1 MSIRSR
7 TALSRLLAHVLMGT
21 ALAAC
26 AGGAAAQAYPS
37 KPIRLIVPY
46 APGGATDAMARVY
59 AQKFQEA
66 WGQPMLVENRAGA
79 GGNIGAEV
87 VAKAAP
93 DGYTLLLNTSG
104 QAIAP
109 GLYKRLNYDPVKE
122 LTPVTQLV
130 TTSLVLVVSPQLPLA
145 SPRELIAMVRAQP
158 GKLNFGST
166 GIGSAPHL
174 NGEMFKAAEQ
184 LQVTHIP
191 YKGDAQVFPAL
202 IANEVQ
208 FAFVPPQSG
217 LALIRAG
224 KVKAI
229 AVTGS
234 RRSSS
239 LPDLPTLIES
249 GVPGVE
255 YNGWV
260 GLFATGGTP
269 REIVQKVADEA
280 AKMLHLPEV
289 MKYNPGWGVDPVG
302 NTPDQFA
309 AIFHAEVDKFTRV
322 IREAKIPQA
331 D

>member
-1 MSIRSR
+1 
-7 TALSRLLAHVLMGT
+7 MGPVGLR
-21 ALAAC
+21 ALAALLVLISS
-26 AGGAAAQAYPS
+26 AAQAQSYPV

-46 APGGATDAMARVY
+46 AAGGATDAMARVY

-87 VAKAAP
+87 VAKSPP
-93 DGYTLLLNTSG
+93 DGYAILLNTSG

-109 GLYKRLNYDPVKE
+109 ALYRKLNYDPVKD
-122 LTPVTQLV
+122 LVPVTQLV
-130 TTSLVLVVSPQLPLA
+130 TTSLVLVA
-145 SPRELIAMVRAQP
+145 SPPLPVNSPRDLVSLARAQP
-158 GKLNFGST
+158 GKINFGST

-174 NGEMFKAAEQ
+174 VGEMFKAAEH
-184 LQVTHIP
+184 LDVTHVP

-208 FAFVPPQSG
+208 FSFVPPQSG
-217 LALIRAG
+217 LSLIKSG
-224 KVKAI
+224 KVHAL

-239 LPDLPTLIES
+239 LSELPTMAES
-249 GVPGVE
+249 GVPGVV

-260 GLFATGGTP
+260 GLFTRAGTP
-269 REIVQKVADEA
+269 SEILHKISDEA
-280 AKMLHLPEV
+280 ARMLHSPEV

-302 NTPDQFA
+302 NSPEEFGT
-309 AIFHAEVDKFTRV
+309 IFRAEVDRFAKL

>member
-1 MSIRSR
+1 MPGSLLH
-7 TALSRLLAHVLMGT
+7 TLLAI
-21 ALAAC
+21 ALAVSFS
-26 AGGAAAQAYPS
+26 AAAQQSYPNR
-37 KPIRLIVPY
+37 PIRLVVPY

-87 VAKAAP
+87 VAKSPP
-93 DGYTLLLNTSG
+93 DGYTILLNTSG

-109 GLYKRLNYDPVKE
+109 GLYKKLNYDPLKDLV
-122 LTPVTQLV
+122 PITQLV
-130 TTSLVLVVSPQLPLA
+130 GTSLVLVTSPQLPVN
-145 SPRELIAMVRAQP
+145 SPRELVALARAQP

-174 NGEMFKAAEQ
+174 NGEMFKSAER
-184 LQVTHIP
+184 LDVTHVP

-202 IANEVQ
+202 LANEVQ

-217 LALIRAG
+217 LAIIKSG
-224 KVKAI
+224 KVKAL

-239 LPDLPTLIES
+239 LPDLPTLVES

-260 GLFATGGTP
+260 GLFASAGTP
-269 REIVQKVADEA
+269 REVVQKIADEA
-280 AKMLHLPEV
+280 ARMLHLPEV

-302 NTPDQFA
+302 STPDQFA
-309 AIFHAEVDKFTRV
+309 ATFRAEVDKFAKL